1 MNIKTIF
8 GENLRFYRK
17 RTGLSQEQISEI
29 LNITNKHL
37 SELETGKSFVSAEL
51 LEKISEVLHVSPSS
65 LFYSP
70 EEKSLDESDWSKI
83 EEIIT
88 EEAEKAVVSAKVRIS
103 ELHHFSTSKTQS

>member
-1 MNIKTIF
+1 MTFPIFFWACIRKNWKKTSAVC
-8 GENLRFYRK
+8 
-17 RTGLSQEQISEI
+17 LS
-29 LNITNKHL
+29 TAWK
-37 SELETGKSFVSAEL
+37 FSAEL

-88 EEAEKAVVSAKVRIS
+88 EEAEKTVVSAKVRIS
-103 ELHHFSTSKTQS
+103 ELHHFFINKAKS